1 MGRTSAIVETIDYVL
16 PHDRISTILLT
27 DQGQIL
33 KNRLIVPQSGAEE
46 KLNYPG
52 EFEILKGV
60 NHNAW
65 VSDVYQGDVQ
75 AASTEVS
82 RIVSNMPGLING

>member
-33 KNRLIVPQSGAEE
+33 KTG
-46 KLNYPG
+46 
-52 EFEILKGV
+52 
-60 NHNAW
+60 
-65 VSDVYQGDVQ
+65 
-75 AASTEVS
+75 
-82 RIVSNMPGLING
+82 